1 MIEAEQLGEELIV
14 ISNHFRLNI
23 GWFCNSTRDDAS
35 DRT

>member
-1 MIEAEQLGEELIV
+1 MIEAEQLVEELIL

-23 GWFCNSTRDDAS
+23 GWFCKSTRNDAF